1 MQRYPEN
8 IAVLTLGILIAG
20 VGVLPALSGGIF
32 RNGAPV
38 VVAVFL
44 LSKGTGTLRC
54 RTSDVLL
61 SSIALVLVLFSKIVP
76 AHIMS
81 PVVFHVAALAILPI
95 FAMTGLT
102 FKTIALERRKKKES
116 GGQ

>member
-1 MQRYPEN
+1 
-8 IAVLTLGILIAG
+8 VLVLGILVAA
-20 VGVLPALSGGIF
+20 VGAVFPIQSGHIF
-32 RNGAPV
+32 RNGAPA

-44 LSKGTGTLRC
+44 IGKGVSTLRC

-61 SSIALVLVLFSKIVP
+61 SAAAFGLVVLSKIVRTQTL
-76 AHIMS
+76 S

-102 FKTIALERRKKKES
+102 LKAIAEERRRRKQS
-116 GGQ
+116 GGRTT